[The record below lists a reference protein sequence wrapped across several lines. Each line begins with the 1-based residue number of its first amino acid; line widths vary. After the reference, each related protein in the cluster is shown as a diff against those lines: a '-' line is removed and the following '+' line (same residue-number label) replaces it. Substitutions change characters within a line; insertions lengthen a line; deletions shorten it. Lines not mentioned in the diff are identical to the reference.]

1 MLVQRLPRKSIGGAV
16 LDLNRQSEALML
28 GIAVL
33 RQGEGARYCFAGL
46 PVLFRE

>member
-33 RQGEGARYCFAGL
+33 RQGEGGALLLRGPSRAL
-46 PVLFRE
+46 S